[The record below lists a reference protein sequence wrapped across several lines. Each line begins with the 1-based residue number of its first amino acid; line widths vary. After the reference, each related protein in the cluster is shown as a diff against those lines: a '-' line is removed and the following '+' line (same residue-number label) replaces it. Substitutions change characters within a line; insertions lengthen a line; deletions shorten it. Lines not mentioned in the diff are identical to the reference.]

1 MINTT
6 KEEISQK
13 ENILKYRNKEKVNSS
28 FLLVIENKKGK
39 LMGLSATLN
48 EDGDIDLYGISKGG
62 YKILKTVKKEA
73 LINNDRVKAVYGNTH
88 TAIEMQKLISSNGLD
103 KKQVVEMAKNIKNG
117 SVSNN
122 ASSEIE
128 DFVLSKIEQGIEEKR
143 KNIAKINKERLE
155 NKALLFYKEESGKNR
170 FVSVTK
176 IEDKYYIENTDKHIT
191 SQEIIENQNIKGVF
205 GNSELAEEMRKLFKN
220 PQYEIVNRED
230 NDKTIEDIHS
240 FFKDKEKKVRK
251 NSLKRK

>member
-176 IEDKYYIENTDKHIT
+176 IDDKYYIENTEKHIT
-191 SQEIIENQNIKGVF
+191 AQEIVENPNIKGVF
-205 GNSELAEEMRKLFKN
+205 GTSELADEMRKLFKN
-220 PQYEIVNRED
+220 PKYEVVNRED

-240 FFKDKEKKVRK
+240 FFKDKEKKARK